1 MNPLFPVVDGD
12 LASLTDTE
20 LTDLLASFQ
29 AVSRQLKNGEID
41 LNAHYGAEG
50 DHTAKMMGEWR
61 EAAGTVREIKAELA
75 TREERDAGFAE
86 VANEIHS
93 EFEDEDEA
101 ELAVASED
109 DDDSAGDDEEKDKDE
124 EDKDELAAE
133 VADPPESDEAADE
146 PAGDE
151 EKDALSASSPPVV
164 RYPATPKSR
173 KVDEERTAMAQL
185 VASIGTDTIRAGD
198 VLDSNSYARLVV
210 ERARRLKNPQHVK
223 GGAREF
229 HTLANVDF
237 PFPDELT
244 LRANDPEGNAA
255 KIAAIGNPY
264 LGAEARAALAASG
277 GICAPPTPF
286 YDLPQLSTTGR
297 PVRDGLPSFRSER
310 GGVLVPSVSTLAD
323 ADGSVTVIEA
333 EDDAAGGSAATKS
346 CLAMECAEWTPVFI
360 GAIAHCREVGN
371 FNARTWPEGIEH
383 ENGNTMALW
392 ARTAEGR
399 LLDRID
405 GYSLNLSRAAVYGAA
420 STLLYALQISRVGII
435 SRLRMDRNSRFRV
448 ILPFYAAEMF
458 SLDLVNSQFG
468 RFDTPPEQVGAL
480 LSRYG
485 FNVIWH
491 EDEGIDPAAAAE
503 VWPLETDDS
512 VQEDWPGSTII
523 ARVFPEGQFV
533 HLDGGTLELG
543 LVRDSELNHQNDF
556 ELFGESFES
565 LFSVGPTQAAHRL
578 AITVCPDGTV
588 AAPAEAI
595 TCSAT

>member
-1 MNPLFPVVDGD
+1 MNPLFPVVPSD
-12 LASLTDTE
+12 LGSLSDEE

-41 LNAHYGAEG
+41 LNAHYGVEG
-50 DHTAKMMGEWR
+50 DHTEKMMAEWR
-61 EAAGTVREIKAELA
+61 EAAGVVRELKAQLA
-75 TREERDAGFAE
+75 ENAKADETFAE
-86 VANEIHS
+86 VADEIHA
-93 EFEDEDEA
+93 EFEDEEALAAEKSDDEKG
-101 ELAVASED
+101 ED
-109 DDDSAGDDEEKDKDE
+109 DEDGDKDKDE
-124 EDKDELAAE
+124 DELAAE
-133 VADPPESDEAADE
+133 AVTPDASDEPEAVE
-146 PAGDE
+146 EVEDE
-151 EKDALSASSPPVV
+151 EALAAASTPVV
-164 RYPATPKSR
+164 RYPATPKAR
-173 KVDEERTAMAQL
+173 KVDEERSAMAQL

-198 VLDSNSYARLVV
+198 VLDSNDYARLVV
-210 ERARRLKNPQHVK
+210 ERARRLKNPQHIK

-229 HTLANVDF
+229 HTLASVDF
-237 PFPDELT
+237 PFPEELT

-264 LGAEARAALAASG
+264 LGPEAIAALAAAG

-286 YDLPQLSTTGR
+286 YDLPQLSTTAR

-323 ADGSVTVIEA
+323 AEGSVTVIEV

-346 CLAMECAEWTPVFI
+346 CLAMECAEWDPVFI
-360 GAIAHCREVGN
+360 GAISHCREVGN

-405 GYSLNLSRAAVYGAA
+405 SYSLNLSRAAVYGAA

-480 LSRYG
+480 LARYG

-491 EDEGIDPAAAAE
+491 EDEGIDPAAANE

-523 ARVFPEGQFV
+523 ARLFPEGQFV

-543 LVRDSELNHQNDF
+543 LVRDSELNHTNDF
-556 ELFGESFES
+556 ELFGESFEN

-588 AAPAEAI
+588 AAPADAI